1 MHSPMMP
8 FIEQKNMNPKTWK
21 GYPMPNLLPVKKIK
35 PGENFP
41 FTKSWAYKQVNLQ
54 KHPGLFV
61 KIGGALFIDL
71 TKFQEL
77 TEKGR
82 LQ

>member
-1 MHSPMMP
+1 MSNKIDK
-8 FIEQKNMNPKTWK
+8 FLLKK
-21 GYPMPNLLPVKKIK
+21 GEAMSNLLAVKAIK

-41 FTKSWAYKQVNLQ
+41 FTKSWAYKQVHLQ
-54 KHPGLFV
+54 RHPGLFV
-61 KIGGALFIDL
+61 KIGGSLFIDL
-71 TKFQEL
+71 SKFQEL